1 MLLKKAISHNLLNIL
16 GWSTNRRIVVI
27 ESDDWGAIRMPSK
40 KVYENFLK
48 AGFVVDKHPYE
59 KYDSLA
65 TETDLNALFEVLL
78 RYKDSKGKHPVI
90 TANCVVANPDFEKIK
105 QDNFEYYYYEPI
117 TVTMQ
122 RYKGCENSFSLW
134 KEGRKNHLFQ
144 PQFHGREH
152 LNVARWLNS
161 LQSGDKD
168 NLFAFENNMMGIF
181 PKDDHLIGNMFQV
194 ALDDSVYKGQSICD
208 ILIEGLDLFENLFGY
223 RSKTFIAPCYT
234 WSPLIETPLFNNG
247 ITGIQGMVYQRY
259 PGKKHIRHWM
269 GTKNSLGQIYTI
281 RNCFFEP
288 TICSNMDSVSDC
300 LYRIKC
306 AFRWHKPAIIS
317 AHRINFIGSLC
328 EENRTKNLLEFDVLL
343 RKIIMEWP
351 DVEFM
356 TSDQLVTLICGKDEN
371 RNS

>member
-1 MLLKKAISHNLLNIL
+1 MLLKKIISHNLLNTL
-16 GWSTNRRIVVI
+16 GWRTKRRIIVI
-27 ESDDWGAIRMPSK
+27 ESDDWGSIRMPSK
-40 KVYENFLK
+40 NVYENLLK
-48 AGFVVDKHPYE
+48 AGFAVDKHPYE

-78 RYKDSKGKHPVI
+78 RHNDCNGNHPVI

-105 QDNFEYYYYEPI
+105 RDNFEHYYYEPI
-117 TVTMQ
+117 TVTMKH
-122 RYKGCENSFSLW
+122 YKGCENAFSLW
-134 KEGRKNHLFQ
+134 KEGIQNHLFQ

-152 LNVARWLNS
+152 LNVAYWLHA

-181 PKDDHLIGNMFQV
+181 PKDNHLMGNVFQV
-194 ALDDSVYKGQSICD
+194 ALDDSIYKGQSIHD
-208 ILIEGLDLFENLFGY
+208 ILIDGLDLFENLFGY

-234 WSPLIETPLFNNG
+234 WKPLIEKSIFNHG
-247 ITGIQGMVYQRY
+247 IIGIQGMVYQHN
-259 PGKKHIRHWM
+259 PGKKCIRHWQ
-269 GTKNSLGQIYTI
+269 GTKNSLGQVYII

-288 TICSNMDSVSDC
+288 TVSSNIDSVSDC

-328 EENRTKNLLEFDVLL
+328 EDNRTKNLLDFDTLL
-343 RKIIMEWP
+343 KRIIIEWP

-356 TSDQLVTLICGKDEN
+356 SSDQLVTLIYDNNEN
-371 RNS
+371 SNS